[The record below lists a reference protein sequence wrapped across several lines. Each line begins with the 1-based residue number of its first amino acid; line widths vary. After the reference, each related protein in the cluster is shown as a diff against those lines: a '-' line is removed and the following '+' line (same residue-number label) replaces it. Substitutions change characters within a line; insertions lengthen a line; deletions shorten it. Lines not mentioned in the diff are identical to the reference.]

1 MQNQLFL
8 NTFLMKTFSRM
19 RNKAQMFSSLADDH
33 YHTRLLHS
41 LEVDAIAKRVA
52 LLLMEKPNKKDV
64 DVEKVSQI
72 ALLHDIGHTPFGHV
86 GERTLHNICSG
97 KKRIKGLPNF
107 KKLEINCGFKHNI
120 NSGLLYIEYLIKTFK
135 STDAFSEYDAE
146 VIDGIV
152 KHTKVF
158 YNEDEKLYYP
168 MDYLNSSLPFKIDG
182 DRNARTLEGR
192 IVAFSDEIA
201 QVVSD
206 FKDLSFSKADITK
219 IRKCAAFAVADSE
232 DVSIAGSKVA
242 EHLILLLV
250 NQLKKSSDYDD
261 VMSSKFGD
269 ELKEFDIVRS
279 KIIKTDSAISAHDH
293 VKERTIE
300 VLYKYYFDNFL
311 DREQNAEDYLAR
323 IKRQYVSS
331 SIKNEIDVLNQ
342 NDIKKYF
349 KKRIV
354 KIVKTK
360 NKNPYS
366 LSNKEIKS
374 YTKLYRL
381 YVLSV
386 AMYISKMTDGY
397 ANHKLEKI
405 IAKKYA

>member
-1 MQNQLFL
+1 MQQQLFL
-8 NTFLMKTFSRM
+8 STFLMKTFSRM

-33 YHTRLLHS
+33 YHTRLIHS
-41 LEVDAIAKRVA
+41 LEVDAIAKRVG
-52 LLLMEKPNKKDV
+52 LLLTEKPNKKEV
-64 DVEKVSQI
+64 DIEKVSQI

-135 STDAFSEYDAE
+135 SRDAFSEYDAE

-158 YNEDEKLYYP
+158 YKEDEKLYYP

-182 DRNARTLEGR
+182 DRNAKTLEGR

-206 FKDLSFSKADITK
+206 FKDLSFSKADISK
-219 IRKCAAFAVADSE
+219 IKKCAAFASATSE
-232 DVSIAGSKVA
+232 DVSIIGSEVA

-250 NQLKKSSDYDD
+250 NQLKKSSDYND
-261 VMSSKFGD
+261 VMNSKFGK
-269 ELKEFDIVRS
+269 ELKEFDEIRT
-279 KIIKTDSAISAHDH
+279 KIIRTDSAISAHDN

-323 IKRQYVSS
+323 VKRQYVSS
-331 SIKNEIDVLNQ
+331 SVKEEIDALSLK
-342 NDIKKYF
+342 DIKKYF
-349 KKRIV
+349 KKKIV

-360 NKNPYS
+360 ANNPYG